1 MRFFFQNALLTSL
14 CSGVPISHQNETTTG
29 ICLLHRHSRPPQNRL
44 VEQKGISKYL
54 SRYSY
59 DPQKPEKTPLCGTG
73 RSHQIKRI
81 SFFDTSLPVY
91 LQLSKSHLC
100 VPSKVPQHL
109 QRCVSLLR
117 SISTAKN
124 ESQPSCSMSKR
135 PCPPLLPPLSIT
147 NSTFT
152 KTYSFSYIL
161 SLQPKECPH
170 THNVYRALSFLNKL
184 SCPSMSRNRRKSA
197 PYVLPLESLH
207 PKPTSQAGMMLC
219 LPSPSWTIIQRS

>member
-1 MRFFFQNALLTSL
+1 
-14 CSGVPISHQNETTTG
+14 VPISHQNETTTG

-109 QRCVSLLR
+109 QRCVS
-117 SISTAKN
+117 
-124 ESQPSCSMSKR
+124 
-135 PCPPLLPPLSIT
+135 PLSLYIYSQKRIT
-147 NSTFT
+147 
-152 KTYSFSYIL
+152 
-161 SLQPKECPH
+161 
-170 THNVYRALSFLNKL
+170 AFLLYVQKAVSSPATASINYKL
-184 SCPSMSRNRRKSA
+184 YFHKD
-197 PYVLPLESLH
+197 LFFFLH
-207 PKPTSQAGMMLC
+207 PISSTKRMSAHT
-219 LPSPSWTIIQRS
+219 